1 MRIISGILTMKKK
14 NYSNIKNLANKYN
27 IDMLSFYEF
36 SNIKILFNIHTN
48 DILLYRLVLIIY
60 IYKMCVHCIHP

>member
-1 MRIISGILTMKKK
+1 
-14 NYSNIKNLANKYN
+14 
-27 IDMLSFYEF
+27 MLSFYEF

-60 IYKMCVHCIHP
+60 IYIYIYIYNVCSLYSSIICINLCSYDKAVNEPSFAE

>member
-1 MRIISGILTMKKK
+1 
-14 NYSNIKNLANKYN
+14 
-27 IDMLSFYEF
+27 MLSFYEF

-60 IYKMCVHCIHP
+60 IYIKNVCSLYSSIICINLCSYDKAVNEPSFVE